1 MTGQH
6 DVDTRP
12 CGCERRMTLTVGSL
26 FAGIG
31 GIDLGLQRAGM
42 HIAWQVEN
50 DPYCIKVLE
59 KHWPDVPRHG
69 DIRGV
74 NWHELE
80 PVDVIA
86 GGFPC
91 QPVSVAGKQQGTAD
105 ERWLWPHMAGAVR
118 HLRPRYVLVE
128 NVPGLLANGMGDVL
142 RDLAAIGY
150 DTEWRCI
157 SAADMGAP
165 HLRRRIWIVAYP
177 HCDSPRRSVFA
188 QPDSRTDGSRRTPVA
203 GADGPHGHV
212 ADAQGGIETD
222 QPEIVDP
229 ATLVSSEPRASRRT
243 ASGDPPPR
251 TQRRDGTELDS
262 TTDVAD
268 AAMFGR
274 NGRAGNQ
281 PETHRWPQPEK
292 CSPMWDTDSAPP
304 DTHTSGRGSRHTT
317 SEPSRRPTECP
328 LGRSPHGL
336 PRGMDDLNV
345 WQPGWEHGIPRTL
358 HGQQNRTARLR
369 ALGNAVVP
377 QIPELLGRLIL
388 AHAAQAPDR
397 EAG

>member
-1 MTGQH
+1 MADTLDIVH
-6 DVDTRP
+6 DT
-12 CGCERRMTLTVGSL
+12 EHMTLAVGSL

-50 DPYCIKVLE
+50 DPYCVRVLE
-59 KHWPDVPRHG
+59 KHWPDVPRYG

-74 NWHELE
+74 NWDELE

-91 QPVSVAGKQQGTAD
+91 QPVSVAGRQQGTAD

-118 HLRPRYVLVE
+118 HLQPRYVLLE

-142 RDLAAIGY
+142 GDLAAIGY
-150 DTEWRCI
+150 DCEWRCI

-177 HCDSPRRSVFA
+177 HSDRPRLGVFPEPDGTQNSDGLGDPIPDADSEQLRNQPVTHSRSGSPAVFA
-188 QPDSRTDGSRRTPVA
+188 DDGLNRPVA
-203 GADGPHGHV
+203 D
-212 ADAQGGIETD
+212 TD
-222 QPEIVDP
+222 II
-229 ATLVSSEPRASRRT
+229 
-243 ASGDPPPR
+243 
-251 TQRRDGTELDS
+251 RRDWRS
-262 TTDVAD
+262 
-268 AAMFGR
+268 
-274 NGRAGNQ
+274 GNQ
-281 PETHRWPQPEK
+281 PETHGRPQPENGN
-292 CSPMWDTDSAPP
+292 PMGDTDSAPK
-304 DTHTSGRGSRHTT
+304 DAHTSGRGSRHTT
-317 SEPSRRPTECP
+317 SEPSRRPTECG

-377 QIPELLGRLIL
+377 QILELLGRLIL

-397 EAG
+397 EAS